1 LAEASQ
7 LAEERISNA
16 RTVKTCSREVAETE
30 SYGLRLEKVMQLA
43 IKESMARGIFFGMVR
58 NYILVISLCIHVLIR
73 IQESGNIQE
82 VHWQTCMSLVSN

>member
-58 NYILVISLCIHVLIR
+58 NLIFWLLTLYIFV
-73 IQESGNIQE
+73 G
-82 VHWQTCMSLVSN
+82 

>member
-58 NYILVISLCIHVLIR
+58 NCTFWSLACVFM
-73 IQESGNIQE
+73 
-82 VHWQTCMSLVSN
+82 C